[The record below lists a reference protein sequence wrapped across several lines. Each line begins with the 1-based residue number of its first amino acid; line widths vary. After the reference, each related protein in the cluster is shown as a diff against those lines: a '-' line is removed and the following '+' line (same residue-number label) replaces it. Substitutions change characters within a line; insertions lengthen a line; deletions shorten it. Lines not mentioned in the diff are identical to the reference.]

1 MSQPSA
7 AKNGA
12 GNSGGKIT
20 RALVLATALE
30 LIDRDGVGALSMRR
44 LAAALDRDPMI
55 LYRYAP
61 GKAALLDGVVETV
74 LAQLHV
80 DPSAPDWAAQLR
92 AVARD
97 YRGLALA
104 HPHVVPLL
112 VTRPLATPLALRP
125 HGTLRPLEDILALL
139 TRAGFSGPDALHV
152 YRAFF
157 GFLNGHVLNELQ
169 ELVDNPDE
177 TDDLLRLGLHRLPIG
192 EFPLLRSLAHA
203 LACYDG
209 AAELERGLDILLTGL
224 AATLAPPP

>member
-1 MSQPSA
+1 MSQPPA

-30 LIDRDGVGALSMRR
+30 LIDRDGAGALSMRR

-192 EFPLLRSLAHA
+192 EFPLLRGLAPV
-203 LACYDG
+203 LAAYDG

-224 AATLAPPP
+224 AATLAPPT